1 MPEIAITAAIT
12 NGEAL
17 LFEEPKPGHLRLPR
31 CPFTHEHDE
40 IEAALAAYL
49 RERFGMED
57 VHQDFIE
64 TLFERDAD
72 GTVVVNNL
80 QLVTAWRGD
89 PLARVDADGVP
100 LRWVPL
106 AELPALDLPNDLRTA
121 LLQALGLQ
129 LFDDSAAL
137 PGTNALRPGRVLI
150 LTGADAD
157 GLRLVA
163 QHLPAALGRCAL
175 IEIEAIRGMVRLGPG
190 DTAATPGFAALLR
203 HLRELSLQ
211 QTALLAAS
219 AAAAG
224 IDAVVVGQ
232 LAGPEELDRL
242 IAALLGNELYVV
254 TLAAPGDTADPRGL
268 RIDAATESPAATAAH
283 LAARLDAARVA

>member
-17 LFEEPKPGHLRLPR
+17 LFEEPEPGRLRLPR
-31 CPFTHEHDE
+31 CPFTREFDE

-49 RERFGMED
+49 RGRFGLED
-57 VHQDFIE
+57 VQQDFIE

-72 GTVVVNNL
+72 GAVVVNNL

-89 PLARVDADGVP
+89 PPAHVDAGSVP

-106 AELPALDLPNDLRTA
+106 AELPGIDLPGDLRSV

-129 LFDDSAAL
+129 LFDEGDAAA
-137 PGTNALRPGRVLI
+137 GTGGLHPGRVLI
-150 LTGADAD
+150 LTGTNAD
-157 GLRLVA
+157 GLRRVA
-163 QHLPAALGRCAL
+163 EHLPAALGRCAL
-175 IEIEAIRGMVRLGPG
+175 IEIAAVRGMIRLGPR
-190 DTAATPGFAALLR
+190 DTTTPGFAALLR
-203 HLRELSLQ
+203 HLHELSLQ
-211 QTALLAAS
+211 QTALLAAT

-224 IDAVVVGQ
+224 IDAAVVGC

-254 TLAAPGDTADPRGL
+254 TLAAPGEPADPRGL
-268 RIDAATESPAATAAH
+268 RIDATAADPAATAARI
-283 LAARLDAARVA
+283 ATRLDAARVA